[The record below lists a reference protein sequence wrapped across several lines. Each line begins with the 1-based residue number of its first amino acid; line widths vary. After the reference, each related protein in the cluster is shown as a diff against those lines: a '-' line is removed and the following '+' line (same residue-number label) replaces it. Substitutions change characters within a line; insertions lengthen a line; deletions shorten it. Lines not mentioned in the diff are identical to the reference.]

1 MSGYNINRIPFTVY
15 INFHWLY
22 SQTGRK
28 KASNLN
34 DAKMKFKDLR
44 EFIRFLEDKGELRRI
59 TTPVNHK
66 LEITEI
72 TDRVIKSGGPALLF
86 ENVTGFDA
94 PVLINMYGTHQRTA
108 WALGVEKVDDLVER
122 IDGLLN
128 LTHGPPKG
136 LMNKL
141 RTLGQIVQLGSHQ
154 PKTVNNAPCQEVVIQ
169 GDDVDLYKFPVMK
182 CWPLDGGPFVT
193 LPLVITRDPET
204 GVQNYG
210 TYRMQVYDK
219 QTTGMHWQTHKV
231 GTHHYRMSH
240 ELGLDRMDV
249 AVALGGDPATIW
261 TGSAPLP
268 PDIDEMV
275 MAGFL
280 REEGVDLV
288 KTKTSDLMIPAQA
301 EIVLEGYVVPG
312 EERDEG
318 PFGDHTGYYSMEE
331 PYPVFHITCITHRKD
346 PIYPAALVGRP
357 PMEDYYM
364 GKVTERVFLPMMK
377 LVLPELVDINMPAE
391 GSFHNLVIVSIK
403 KEYPGQGR
411 KVMHGLWGLGLMSL
425 VKTIIVV
432 DHNVD
437 VQNISEVAWR
447 VTNNFDPGED
457 LVFADG
463 PIDDLDIGS
472 PSPKY
477 GKKMGIDATIK
488 GPLESGRHREWPPD
502 IAMDSV
508 VMALVDQKWNDYGI

>member
-1 MSGYNINRIPFTVY
+1 
-15 INFHWLY
+15 
-22 SQTGRK
+22 
-28 KASNLN
+28 
-34 DAKMKFKDLR
+34 MKFKDLR

-59 TTPVNHK
+59 TAPVNHE

-86 ENVTGFDA
+86 ENVTGFDT
-94 PVLINMYGTHQRTA
+94 PVLVNMYGTEQRTA
-108 WALGVEKVDDLVER
+108 WALGVESLDALTGRVE
-122 IDGLLN
+122 GLLD
-128 LTHGPPKG
+128 LMHDPPQG
-136 LMNKL
+136 LMGKL
-141 RTLGQIVQLGSHQ
+141 KALGQLVHLASFQ

-169 GDDVDLYKFPVMK
+169 GSDVDLYRFPILK
-182 CWPLDGGPFVT
+182 CWPLDGGPFIT
-193 LPLVITRDPET
+193 LPLVVTKDPET

-231 GTHHYRMSH
+231 GTHHYRLSH
-240 ELGLDRMDV
+240 ELGLEKLDV
-249 AVALGGDPATIW
+249 SVALGGDPATIW

-268 PDIDEMV
+268 PDMDEMAI
-275 MAGFL
+275 AGFL
-280 REEGVDLV
+280 REEGVELVRSKTNDLLV
-288 KTKTSDLMIPAQA
+288 PAQA

-318 PFGDHTGYYSMEE
+318 PFGDHTGYYSMED
-331 PYPVFHITCITHRKD
+331 PYPVFHVTCITQRKE

-357 PMEDYYM
+357 PMEDYWM
-364 GKVTERVFLPMMK
+364 GKVTERVFLPLMK
-377 LVLPELVDINMPAE
+377 LVLPEVVDINMPAE

-403 KEYPGQGR
+403 KEFPGHGK

-437 VQNISEVAWR
+437 VHNMSEVAWR
-447 VTNNFDPGED
+447 VTNNIDPSQD
-457 LVFADG
+457 FVFSAG

-472 PSPKY
+472 STRGVG
-477 GKKMGIDATIK
+477 GKVGIDATIK
-488 GPLESGRHREWPPD
+488 LPLEGGRQGEWPPD
-502 IAMDSV
+502 IIMDQV
-508 VMALVDQKWNDYGI
+508 VKDLVDGKWSDYGFS

>member
-1 MSGYNINRIPFTVY
+1 
-15 INFHWLY
+15 
-22 SQTGRK
+22 
-28 KASNLN
+28 
-34 DAKMKFKDLR
+34 MKFKDLR

-59 TTPVNHK
+59 TAPVNHE

-86 ENVTGFDA
+86 ENVTGFDT
-94 PVLINMYGTHQRTA
+94 PVLVNMYGTEQRTA
-108 WALGVEKVDDLVER
+108 WALGVESLDALTGRVE
-122 IDGLLN
+122 GLLD
-128 LTHGPPKG
+128 LMHDPPQG
-136 LMNKL
+136 LMGKL
-141 RTLGQIVQLGSHQ
+141 KALGQLVHLASFQ

-169 GDDVDLYKFPVMK
+169 GSDIDLYRFPILK
-182 CWPLDGGPFVT
+182 CWPLDGGPFIT
-193 LPLVITRDPET
+193 LPLVVTKDPET

-231 GTHHYRMSH
+231 GTHHYRLSH
-240 ELGLDRMDV
+240 ELGLEKLDV
-249 AVALGGDPATIW
+249 SVALGGDPATIW

-268 PDIDEMV
+268 PDMDEMAI
-275 MAGFL
+275 AGFL
-280 REEGVDLV
+280 REEGVELVRSKTNDLLV
-288 KTKTSDLMIPAQA
+288 PAQA

-318 PFGDHTGYYSMEE
+318 PFGDHTGYYSMED
-331 PYPVFHITCITHRKD
+331 PYPVFHVTCITQRKE

-357 PMEDYYM
+357 PMEDYWM
-364 GKVTERVFLPMMK
+364 GKVTERVFLPLMK
-377 LVLPELVDINMPAE
+377 LVLPEVVDINMPAE

-403 KEYPGQGR
+403 KEFPGHGK

-437 VQNISEVAWR
+437 VHNMSEVAWR
-447 VTNNFDPGED
+447 VTNNIDPSQD
-457 LVFADG
+457 FVFSAG

-472 PSPKY
+472 STRGVG
-477 GKKMGIDATIK
+477 GKVGIDATIK
-488 GPLESGRHREWPPD
+488 LPLEGGRQGEWPPD
-502 IAMDSV
+502 IIMDQV
-508 VMALVDQKWNDYGI
+508 VKDLVDGKWSDYGLA